1 MSATRAGAVATGT
14 AAPIRGPA
22 DPEDFISGKP
32 HVLATGTD
40 LGITV
45 HFADTE
51 WTLAVGKHGRA
62 PKRVSFHGVPDWLLL
77 PAKAALAEGW
87 LGAGL
92 SPIWVSSG
100 VRAYRLF
107 AKALPDFA
115 GANIAAL
122 SPDHV
127 RRLRS
132 YAGALIEKA
141 RAGLELA
148 ESQASAEGR
157 RLSRRDVRRIAK
169 ESGGLMRLSDV
180 TNYFNA
186 AVDAADR
193 YFGLSVPVT
202 LRMPEDLTSAP
213 RGLASADP
221 LKVMSHQAT
230 AALLRV
236 LDHEVHRYDRAR
248 ALVEHSFASAN
259 WNCVVGKECIDWG
272 DVTRRYLGLG
282 TRCETAA
289 EIAKSI
295 GWSEAAESNVGRMVK
310 KFLDERS
317 VPVDVRARA
326 LALRQ
331 KIVMRA
337 KQSSVHQATIR
348 ELFAN
353 VDLSWR
359 EPNREAIERYF
370 GLGGFAAH
378 GFREVGVSTGLTSAR
393 GPFMRMW
400 AWVPRL
406 IGAQRAQR
414 AFYLRQ
420 EMPGLLARAVKAT
433 AVKAQIAL
441 ARRIGALVEM
451 PLDPKLTI
459 SEVEGTQVV
468 EIELRARKTY
478 GDEGAPDIVPC
489 TGWYGEVLV
498 DALATARRLTA
509 DLRKHA
515 PQQIA
520 GLLFL
525 VPDKESATVPIAL
538 SEKGIHEF
546 VYTNQPGKDSGIL
559 RRYARRLP
567 EETQGFQF
575 HHIRH
580 TNATRMVSGGAAVAD
595 AAEYLGHDV
604 PRAVGQQVSSLP
616 LMAHIAYV
624 AGASDDMK
632 RRTIEALTI
641 KAIARGAASGRQWDA
656 MVRVAQEELQRV
668 DDEATAVMAVAGA
681 DSGDVMPPAQL
692 SLVEAL
698 DRIRTGDVVQKV
710 TWTPEHAVQMMKQGV
725 VLQITRY
732 GGCMLPADAGPCPTA
747 LRCPLGVSPESK
759 DTRCGGGCR
768 WQVMLPHAEE
778 TLARDLEIM
787 CAERERMQGPAW
799 ETWRAHQA
807 VQIGIWESQLRRV
820 RALAADVAPGVASAS
835 IEPVTHE

>member
-1 MSATRAGAVATGT
+1 MAAATAV
-14 AAPIRGPA
+14 PLRGPTE
-22 DPEDFISGKP
+22 PKDFITGKP
-32 HVLATGTD
+32 HVLPTGTD
-40 LGITV
+40 LGITT
-45 HFADTE
+45 HFSDME
-51 WTLAVGKHGRA
+51 WTIAAGKHGRA

-92 SPIWVSSG
+92 SPDWVQNG
-100 VRAYRLF
+100 LRTYRFL
-107 AKALPDFA
+107 AKALPDFV
-115 GANIAAL
+115 GADVTAL

-127 RRLRS
+127 RRLRA
-132 YAGALIEKA
+132 YAGALIEKSRAALDVAEA
-141 RAGLELA
+141 RAD
-148 ESQASAEGR
+148 AEGK
-157 RLSRRDVRRIAK
+157 RLSSRDVRHIALQ
-169 ESGGLMRLSDV
+169 SGGLMRLSDMA
-180 TNYFNA
+180 NYFNA

-193 YFGLSVPVT
+193 YYGLSVPVT

-221 LKVMSHQAT
+221 LKVMSYEAT

-236 LDHEVHRYDRAR
+236 LDHEVYRYDRAC
-248 ALVEHSFASAN
+248 ALVEQSFASAD
-259 WNCVVGKECIDWG
+259 WKAVVGKECIDWG
-272 DVTRRYLGLG
+272 AVTRRYLGLG
-282 TRCETAA
+282 TRCETSA
-289 EIAKSI
+289 EIAKSL
-295 GWSEAAESNVGRMVK
+295 GWSVTAESNVGRKVK
-310 KFLDERS
+310 QFLDER
-317 VPVDVRARA
+317 VPVDVRTRA

-337 KQSSVHQATIR
+337 KLSAVHQAAIR
-348 ELFAN
+348 ELFEN

-359 EPNREAIERYF
+359 EPNQEAIQRYF
-370 GLGGFAAH
+370 GLGDFSAH

-406 IGAQRAQR
+406 IGDQRAR
-414 AFYLRQ
+414 RVFYLRQ

-433 AVKAQIAL
+433 AVKTQIAV

-451 PLDPKLTI
+451 PLDPKLTF

-468 EIELRARKTY
+468 QIELRAHKTY

-489 TGWYGEVLV
+489 PGWYGEVLV
-498 DALATARRLTA
+498 EALSTARRLTA
-509 DLRKHA
+509 DLRHYA
-515 PQQIA
+515 PGEIA

-525 VPDKESATVPIAL
+525 VPDRGESALVPIAL

-559 RRYARRLP
+559 RRYACRLP
-567 EETQGFQF
+567 DETQGFQF

-656 MVRVAQEELQRV
+656 MVRVAQEELRRV
-668 DDEATAVMAVAGA
+668 NDEATEVMGTAGA
-681 DSGDVMPPAQL
+681 DAGDIMPPAQL
-692 SLVEAL
+692 TLEAAL
-698 DRIRTGDVVQKV
+698 ERIRTGDVVQKV

-747 LRCPLGVSPESK
+747 LRCPLGVSPESE
-759 DTRCGGGCR
+759 DTKCGGGCC
-768 WQVMLPHAEE
+768 WQVLLPHAEE

-799 ETWRAHQA
+799 ETWRAHQS
-807 VQIGIWESQLRRV
+807 VQIRIWESQLQRV
-820 RALAADVAPGVASAS
+820 RSLASESTQDAASPSGDTVAHA
-835 IEPVTHE
+835 